1 MPIANRPRTRTRART
16 RTSTRMLVHTGS
28 HPRSRPRSHAGA
40 ALLVAPL
47 LAALVLTG
55 CGEPSAPTGTDGGAT
70 SSQEPTGASAPDP
83 AATASSSEGPSSDGP
98 SATGSATAGEQPGE
112 AGETSGPDGAPAEL
126 EYCGDALVLAMLQQG
141 GTVWGGDAAQQ
152 LEAAQP
158 RPEFLVPDAL
168 AGHDVRCTASFAMPI
183 DGTTSGV
190 GTRSV
195 AVLTDAG
202 AADAVAAWAEANGYV
217 AQGSAPYIEYQLAAE
232 GGRIVAKLMATEITQ
247 GTGEY
252 ETGYLALEHADA
264 VIGDVVVT
272 HLHFE
277 GE

>member
-1 MPIANRPRTRTRART
+1 MLTACAVRAR
-16 RTSTRMLVHTGS
+16 S
-28 HPRSRPRSHAGA
+28 A
-40 ALLVAPL
+40 ALGTAL
-47 LAALVLTG
+47 LTALVLTG
-55 CGEPSAPTGTDGGAT
+55 CVQPSPPPTDTDGGA
-70 SSQEPTGASAPDP
+70 SASPDASDASADQGATEPAASESAP
-83 AATASSSEGPSSDGP
+83 AATAGAGDDGDP
-98 SATGSATAGEQPGE
+98 SASAA
-112 AGETSGPDGAPAEL
+112 AH

-190 GTRSV
+190 GTYSV

-217 AQGSAPYIEYQLAAE
+217 AQGSAPHIEHQLAAE
-232 GGRIVAKLMATEITQ
+232 GGRIVAKLTATEITQ

-252 ETGYLALEHADA
+252 ETGYLALEHANAVLGDA
-264 VIGDVVVT
+264 VVT